1 MVSLFNSLWS
11 LFKNILSN
19 YIPHKTIICDD
30 KYLPWIHNNIQAV
43 NSRENNTYRSYIL
56 SDKNPKIFENQRK
69 CLIEGNK
76 EKYDFRIS
84 EKVMDPITNAKN
96 IKDVIKQ

>member
-1 MVSLFNSLWS
+1 MTNIYLGFITI
-11 LFKNILSN
+11 FKQL
-19 YIPHKTIICDD
+19 
-30 KYLPWIHNNIQAV
+30 IQ
-43 NSRENNTYRSYIL
+43 EKNNTYRSYIL

>member
-1 MVSLFNSLWS
+1 MTNIHLGLITI
-11 LFKNILSN
+11 FKQL
-19 YIPHKTIICDD
+19 
-30 KYLPWIHNNIQAV
+30 IQ
-43 NSRENNTYRSYIL
+43 EKNNTNRSYTL
-56 SDKNPKIFENQRK
+56 SDKNPKIFANQLK

-84 EKVMDPITNAKN
+84 EKLMDPITNAKN

>member
-1 MVSLFNSLWS
+1 MTNIHLGLITI
-11 LFKNILSN
+11 FKQL
-19 YIPHKTIICDD
+19 
-30 KYLPWIHNNIQAV
+30 IQ
-43 NSRENNTYRSYIL
+43 EKNNTYRSYIL